1 MLTGKEKRQ
10 LRAQGNQLKSTVM
23 IGKEGISPKVKRFID
38 EAFNKKTLVKVK
50 ILNTCNEDR
59 KQIAAKLNKLKETD
73 VVQILGRTIL
83 LFRPLVEDSEKV

>member
-10 LRAQGNQLKSTVM
+10 LRALGNQIKSTVI
-23 IGKEGISPKVKRFID
+23 IGKEGITPKVRRFIE

-50 ILNTCNEDR
+50 ILDTCNEDR
-59 KQIAAKLNKLKETD
+59 KQIAEKLDKLKDTY

-83 LFRPLVEDSEKV
+83 LYRPFREDSEKI

>member
-23 IGKEGISPKVKRFID
+23 IGKEGISPKVKLFID
-38 EAFNKKTLVKVK
+38 QAFNTKTLVKVK
-50 ILNTCNEDR
+50 ILNTCDEDR
-59 KQIAAKLNKLKETD
+59 KQIAAKLDKLKETD

-83 LFRPLVEDSEKV
+83 LFRPLKEDSEKV